1 MKIELRVLSDEEMA
15 DEDAW
20 RDRRLLEEAWQLW
33 QVASCEER
41 GGHWWWLELDP
52 VDGIHLHCLHC
63 PAGVDD
69 VYPDGYELMFGEFEV
84 FTGYKL
90 SLGFGS
96 VLVNGRDDAWYAH
109 GWYGPVTIE
118 LRIEEYRSYW
128 EGSEW
133 EVSIDVEPA

>member
-1 MKIELRVLSDEEMA
+1 MKIEFRVLSDEETA
-15 DEDAW
+15 EEERQWQA
-20 RDRRLLEEAWQLW
+20 RLLEGAWHFW
-33 QVASCEER
+33 QVQSCEER

-52 VDGIHLHCLHC
+52 DDGIYLHCLHC
-63 PAGVDD
+63 PASVDD
-69 VYPDGYELMFGEFEV
+69 VYPDGGDLMFGEFEV

-96 VLVNGRDDAWYAH
+96 VLVNGREDTWYAH
-109 GWYGPVTIE
+109 GWSGPVTVS

-133 EVSIDVEPA
+133 DISIDLDPA